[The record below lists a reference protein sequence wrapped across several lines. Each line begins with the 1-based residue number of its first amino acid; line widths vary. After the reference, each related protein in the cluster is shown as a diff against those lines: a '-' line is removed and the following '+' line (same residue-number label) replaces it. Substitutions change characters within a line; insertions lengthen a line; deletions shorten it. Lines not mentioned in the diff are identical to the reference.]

1 MIFDFQVTNVTIRLR
16 TMAANDVAS
25 GSGKIEYRLL
35 KLPNEV
41 YKHFLVEFKN
51 DRKTEFRKCMRC
63 STVVKAVNLQVFRAN
78 LFSDSR
84 PIP

>member
-1 MIFDFQVTNVTIRLR
+1 MLR
-16 TMAANDVAS
+16 AKAANDVAS

-51 DRKTEFRKCMRC
+51 DRKTKIFG
-63 STVVKAVNLQVFRAN
+63 LIP
-78 LFSDSR
+78 SDIR
-84 PIP
+84 PIPP